1 MDFFKLTCPRC
12 PVAPWHHALGNKST
26 LLRAEIIHVQARG
39 PLVILP
45 NRSYCTGGPEMR
57 LLAPPAAL
65 ERSFSCDSQNQHFP
79 FRVSLHARAA
89 QSGAMHVSLSLKRVV
104 LWLIS
109 LLGNPEFLCK
119 LQCPALLG
127 SPPLYTNVIKST
139 LLRYST
145 PAVAP
150 GPFLLQRTNLLM
162 LSWEKLSPLC
172 G

>member
-12 PVAPWHHALGNKST
+12 PVAPRYHALGNKST
-26 LLRAEIIHVQARG
+26 LLRAEIIHVQAWG

-45 NRSYCTGGPEMR
+45 NRSYCTGGPEM
-57 LLAPPAAL
+57 
-65 ERSFSCDSQNQHFP
+65 RSFSCDSQNQHFP

-139 LLRYST
+139 LLQYST